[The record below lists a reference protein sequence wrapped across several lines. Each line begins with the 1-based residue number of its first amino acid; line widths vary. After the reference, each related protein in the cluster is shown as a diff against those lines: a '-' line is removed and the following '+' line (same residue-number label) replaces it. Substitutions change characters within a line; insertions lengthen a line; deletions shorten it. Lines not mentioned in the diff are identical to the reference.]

1 MAEPSP
7 NTQHERN
14 CLLSNDSYL
23 VAIFRSVFTVGTSQ
37 ILILKKLTV
46 TLSDL
51 FVRAFT
57 NLLVKRPSET
67 YLLKRLKL
75 RAINGT
81 RQYTIVVSV
90 KTSSVKVSGKLFG
103 LSSTS
108 LRPPIS
114 TGIHTL
120 VSNEGKE
127 QRMSQI
133 YMLFRFFLYKWQ
145 IP

>member
-14 CLLSNDSYL
+14 CLFSNDSYL

-81 RQYTIVVSV
+81 RRYTIVVSV
-90 KTSSVKVSGKLFG
+90 KTSVKVSGKLFG

-120 VSNEGKE
+120 VSK
-127 QRMSQI
+127 
-133 YMLFRFFLYKWQ
+133 
-145 IP
+145 